1 MAVEKMKLINII
13 GPKDDFERVVLNY
26 VVGKDIH
33 IENLFDVLGN
43 RKSMKPFESGNEYS
57 DILRLANQTLSL
69 LDINA
74 DEISDAGYNI
84 TASEAD
90 EYFNTLNSEVSAI
103 NDKIKTLTDNIEK
116 NQSLK
121 KQIEHIMD
129 VDIPLR
135 ELFDFKNIKIR
146 LGKMPKDAYKKI
158 EDYLKDY
165 NVYFIEFSEDRD
177 FVYGAYFAPK
187 VMREKIDSIFSSLY
201 FQRTNIDGC
210 LQDTPKNEVLNLDRL
225 ILDCQREISELKSE
239 ITKIKHSEYEKIRK
253 VYSCIKCRYEANE
266 VKKMSGYLKHTFA
279 IAGWVSEEDL
289 PGYQK
294 LFENEK
300 NITLVIEN
308 PDIVPTLKPPT
319 KLKNFFLFK
328 PFESFIEMYGLPSY
342 NEIDPTAMFA
352 LTYMLMFGMMY
363 GDVGHGFVLGLV
375 GIILARK
382 KNFLGPILVSCG
394 ISSMIFGT
402 VFSSIFGYEG
412 KFWHPLWEP
421 MHNMMPTLI
430 ATVALGTVIISLVMI
445 FNIANGIRQKNIER
459 IFFDPNGVAGL
470 VFYWAVIITVLGALS
485 ILPVKVS
492 ATLVVLFIA
501 VPFLLMFFKE
511 PLGKLLEGR
520 ADWLPES
527 KGGFILETFFESF
540 ELLMSYVTNT
550 VSFIRVGAFALNHAG
565 MMSVVFTLARLS
577 GGSDN
582 IFIVIIGNIVVLALE
597 GLLVAIQV
605 LRLQFYEMFSR
616 YYEGDGRPFKKIGGR

>member
-1 MAVEKMKLINII
+1 
-13 GPKDDFERVVLNY
+13 
-26 VVGKDIH
+26 
-33 IENLFDVLGN
+33 
-43 RKSMKPFESGNEYS
+43 
-57 DILRLANQTLSL
+57 
-69 LDINA
+69 
-74 DEISDAGYNI
+74 
-84 TASEAD
+84 
-90 EYFNTLNSEVSAI
+90 
-103 NDKIKTLTDNIEK
+103 
-116 NQSLK
+116 
-121 KQIEHIMD
+121 
-129 VDIPLR
+129 
-135 ELFDFKNIKIR
+135 
-146 LGKMPKDAYKKI
+146 
-158 EDYLKDY
+158 
-165 NVYFIEFSEDRD
+165 
-177 FVYGAYFAPK
+177 
-187 VMREKIDSIFSSLY
+187 
-201 FQRTNIDGC
+201 
-210 LQDTPKNEVLNLDRL
+210 
-225 ILDCQREISELKSE
+225 
-239 ITKIKHSEYEKIRK
+239 
-253 VYSCIKCRYEANE
+253 
-266 VKKMSGYLKHTFA
+266 
-279 IAGWVSEEDL
+279 
-289 PGYQK
+289 
-294 LFENEK
+294 
-300 NITLVIEN
+300 
-308 PDIVPTLKPPT
+308 
-319 KLKNFFLFK
+319 
-328 PFESFIEMYGLPSY
+328 
-342 NEIDPTAMFA
+342 
-352 LTYMLMFGMMY
+352 
-363 GDVGHGFVLGLV
+363 
-375 GIILARK
+375 
-382 KNFLGPILVSCG
+382 
-394 ISSMIFGT
+394 
-402 VFSSIFGYEG
+402 
-412 KFWHPLWEP
+412 
-421 MHNMMPTLI
+421 MMPTLI